1 MSSWIGDED
10 EDEGGDAADAFEA
23 VGRRRRLLQAL
34 SSEPLSK
41 ADLVRALSVSR
52 STVDRGVERLVGLG
66 LVERSND
73 GFVATSAGRVALET
87 HDEALRSMA
96 NVLDAVPILDRLP
109 ESVSPPPSLFRDAVV
124 CTSNLSEIEQRA
136 PLDFDISE
144 VTALTGFNG
153 PFLFSIWSEAREQLA
168 RLGDSAT
175 LVLSAESLD
184 WLSKRYPDGLDA
196 IVDAGVRVSAVE
208 DEPGFGVV
216 VMDRPTTAS
225 VTVVVYDHMGG
236 PEALVVSYE
245 PSAVAWGRRLVAAR
259 AETARSYR
267 PDE

>member
-34 SSEPLSK
+34 SSESLSK

-52 STVDRGVERLVGLG
+52 STVDRGVERLVQLG
-66 LVERSND
+66 LVERSNG

-96 NVLDAVPILDRLP
+96 NVLDAKPVLDRLP
-109 ESVSPPPSLFRDAVV
+109 ESVNPPPSLFRDAVV
-124 CTSNLSEIEQRA
+124 CTGDLAAMEECS
-136 PLDFDISE
+136 PLEFDLGESTSIS
-144 VTALTGFNG
+144 GFNG
-153 PFLFSIWSEAREQLA
+153 PFLFSIWPEAHEQLA

-184 WLSKRYPDGLDA
+184 WLSNRYPDGLDA
-196 IVDAGVRVSAVE
+196 MVDAGVRVSAVE
-208 DEPGFGVV
+208 GDPPYGVV
-216 VMDRPTTAS
+216 VVDRPTTAS
-225 VTVVVYDHMGG
+225 VTLVVYDHMGG
-236 PEALVVSYE
+236 PEALVVSYD
-245 PSAVAWGRRLVAAR
+245 SAAVSWGRTRVAAR
-259 AETARSYR
+259 AETARPYR